1 MSGLYLHT
9 IEQGEVYRVV
19 EVYDDIP
26 SASNFTDTPSSYE
39 DKLRWLGER
48 SEKITQLIVDAL
60 GITHTEHQA

>member
-9 IEQGEVYRVV
+9 IEQDEVYRVV

-26 SASNFTDTPSSYE
+26 SASNYTDTPRSYE

-48 SEKITQLIVDAL
+48 SERITQLIVDAL
-60 GITHTEHQA
+60 GITHTERQA